1 MAEGI
6 ANYLGNGILKATS
19 AGLNPAGFVHP
30 LAIKV
35 MEEIGIDISNYK
47 SKQIDLNLLNETDI
61 IITLCGDA
69 YETCPITPQHIKK
82 IHWGLPDPAKAT
94 GTEDEI
100 LNFFR
105 KVRDDLKVRIEN
117 LIKEYKE
124 GRI

>member
-19 AGLNPAGFVHP
+19 AGLNPAGFVNP

-61 IITLCGDA
+61 II
-69 YETCPITPQHIKK
+69 
-82 IHWGLPDPAKAT
+82 
-94 GTEDEI
+94 
-100 LNFFR
+100 R
-105 KVRDDLKVRIEN
+105 
-117 LIKEYKE
+117 
-124 GRI
+124 